1 MGARAVLHEEIY
13 PTNSE
18 TDATVSDRRIMGTK
32 GLVRMN
38 LIDLIA
44 KRLSEIFPDM
54 TIYSERQKSGF
65 EVPSFY
71 NSKIMTITKSRFF
84 EIKVRTLSY

>member
-1 MGARAVLHEEIY
+1 
-13 PTNSE
+13 
-18 TDATVSDRRIMGTK
+18 MGTK

-65 EVPSFY
+65 EVPSTDLFC
-71 NSKIMTITKSRFF
+71 
-84 EIKVRTLSY
+84 